1 MTKKQSR
8 QKEMA
13 FMSKETDSRGKRM
26 DEIK

>member
-1 MTKKQSR
+1 MRKKQNR